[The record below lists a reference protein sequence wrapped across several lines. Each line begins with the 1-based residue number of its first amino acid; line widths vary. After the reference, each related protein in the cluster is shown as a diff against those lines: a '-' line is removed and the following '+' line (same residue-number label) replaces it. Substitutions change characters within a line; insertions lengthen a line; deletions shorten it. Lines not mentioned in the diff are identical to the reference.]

1 LNFFISKNFKSK
13 IMFSIK
19 EQLADTYMKPLP
31 PIWIREKQGVAARL
45 PDQIYREKPRILDC
59 VPEAII
65 KIDGKVHPAPP
76 RQIIVEKM
84 PKVEAR
90 PGIF

>member
-1 LNFFISKNFKSK
+1 
-13 IMFSIK
+13 
-19 EQLADTYMKPLP
+19 MKPLP

-84 PKVEAR
+84 PKLEAR
-90 PGIF
+90 PGILSCKLSFRNN